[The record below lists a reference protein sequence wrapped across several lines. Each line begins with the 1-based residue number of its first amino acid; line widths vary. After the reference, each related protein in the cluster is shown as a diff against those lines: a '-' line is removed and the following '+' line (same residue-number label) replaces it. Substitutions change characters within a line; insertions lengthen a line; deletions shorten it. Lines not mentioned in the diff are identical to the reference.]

1 MVFGAFAQPEIFQYH
16 KIEDIAKKETR
27 ASQFFQ
33 KLDSLKKTRQP
44 HDSNVDIYFDRD
56 VDFGYRHERI
66 SVTLNSWRYH
76 VDLLTKSDS
85 IYLTSVRFD
94 DDFYDNFYSKRKF
107 VKVDTLNSSRYLS
120 LRNEFYCSNKSLAD
134 LHAELSI
141 AEEFASH
148 CGDGSRMTRRW
159 KKLQAQAKDN
169 RQKKF
174 LHMLQSF
181 CCEEQEYGLAGFK
194 MIEKTEKKVPKGI
207 GEIIKHIESRKSD
220 LVICAGCLI
229 LVQHQL
235 KK

>member
-1 MVFGAFAQPEIFQYH
+1 MAFGAFAQPEIFQYH

-66 SVTLNSWRYH
+66 SVTLNSWRYQ
-76 VDLLTKSDS
+76 VDLLTKNDS
-85 IYLTSVRFD
+85 IYSTSVRFD
-94 DDFYDNFYSKRKF
+94 DDLYNNFYSKRKF
-107 VKVDTLNSSRYLS
+107 AKVDTLNSLRYLS
-120 LRNEFYCSNKSLAD
+120 LRNAFYGSNKSLAD
-134 LHAELSI
+134 LHAELNI
-141 AEEFASH
+141 AEEYASR
-148 CGDGSRMTRRW
+148 CGDGSPMTHRW
-159 KKLQAQAKDN
+159 KKLQTQAKDN
-169 RQKKF
+169 SQKKF

-194 MIEKTEKKVPKGI
+194 LIEKSGKKVPRKI
-207 GEIIKHIESRKSD
+207 DEIIKHIESRKSD

-229 LVQHQL
+229 LVERQL